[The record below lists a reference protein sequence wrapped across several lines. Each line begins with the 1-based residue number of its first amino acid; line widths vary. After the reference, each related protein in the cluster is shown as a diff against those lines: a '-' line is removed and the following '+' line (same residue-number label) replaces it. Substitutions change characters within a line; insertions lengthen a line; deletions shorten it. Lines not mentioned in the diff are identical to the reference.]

1 MHMYIVNSM
10 KKTNYIRHFPCGM
23 QCPNINP
30 CIPLVRLASI
40 FSPVTLW
47 NSCYR
52 TFNKKENLSVNL

>member
-10 KKTNYIRHFPCGM
+10 KKTDYIRHFPCGM

-40 FSPVTLW
+40 LPQLLYGIPVTVLL
-47 NSCYR
+47 
-52 TFNKKENLSVNL
+52 TNKITNQ